1 MTVAEVVIATFI
13 LLLGIMATFQLF
25 DAATRN
31 TFRLSRARWP
41 STAPSASSRSC
52 AGSSTTSWR

>member
-25 DAATRN
+25 GRHPQHVQ
-31 TFRLSRARWP
+31 S
-41 STAPSASSRSC
+41 
-52 AGSSTTSWR
+52 